1 MDADGTQ
8 QAPEQQE
15 YSSVCVGTEEDLKRR
30 ERMTAV
36 VHDREVVIFYHGGEY
51 HAMDIRCYRKTF
63 LVLLKLE
70 FISHSTLPSQRL

>member
-15 YSSVCVGTEEDLKRR
+15 YSSVCVGTEDDLKRR

-36 VHDREVVIFYHGGEY
+36 VHDREVVIFYHRGEY
-51 HAMDIRCYRKTF
+51 HAMDIRCYRAGGLGSCEMWSGF
-63 LVLLKLE
+63 SGSDL
-70 FISHSTLPSQRL
+70 